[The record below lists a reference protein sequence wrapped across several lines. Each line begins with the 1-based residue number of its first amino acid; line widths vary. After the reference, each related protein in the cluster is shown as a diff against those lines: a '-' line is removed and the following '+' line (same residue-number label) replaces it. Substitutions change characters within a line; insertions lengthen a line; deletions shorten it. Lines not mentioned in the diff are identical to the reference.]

1 MTAAAATTPRLY
13 AFRAPRGTLPKN
25 DMVVGLEGE
34 ITIPTG
40 LYLVEHPR
48 GRVLFDTG
56 LAFDAFDDPYA
67 VYGPMVDAL
76 EMEIDPSL
84 RIDRQLA
91 EIGLEIED
99 ITHVVL
105 SHAHLDHTGSL
116 YKFPHAKFYI
126 GPGEFDF
133 VATAT
138 GLLAQNIRHAD
149 LEPTREFDW
158 TEVPPAGLDLFG
170 DGVLELIHAPG
181 HTPGQLVLKVA
192 LGARSFIL
200 TSDSVHLQVG
210 LDTEVPDRFAWSD
223 EESIASLRKLKRIA
237 AESGAEI
244 WVHHDPD
251 HYAAH
256 VKLPEFYA

>member
-1 MTAAAATTPRLY
+1 MTAATPTTPRLY
-13 AFRAPRGTLPKN
+13 AFRAPRGTVSKN

-40 LYLVEHPR
+40 LYLIEHPE

-67 VYGPMVDAL
+67 VYGPAVDFL
-76 EMEIDPSL
+76 KMEIEPDL

-91 EIGLEIED
+91 EIGLEIDD

-105 SHAHLDHTGSL
+105 SHAHLDHSGSL

-138 GLLAQNIRHAD
+138 GSLAQNIRHED
-149 LEPTREFDW
+149 LEPTKGFDW
-158 TEVPPAGLDLFG
+158 TEISPDGFDLFG
-170 DGVLELIHAPG
+170 DGAIELVHAPG
-181 HTPGQLVLKVA
+181 HTPGQLVLKVTLA
-192 LGARSFIL
+192 SRAFIL
-200 TSDSVHLQVG
+200 TSDSVHLQIG
-210 LDTEVPDRFAWSD
+210 LDTEVPDLFAWSD
-223 EESIASLRKLKRIA
+223 EESIASAKKLKRIA
-237 AESGAEI
+237 AETGAEI
-244 WVHHDPD
+244 WVHHDPE

-256 VKLPEFYA
+256 VKLPEFYE

>member
-1 MTAAAATTPRLY
+1 MTAAAATKPRLY
-13 AFRAPRGTLPKN
+13 AFRAPHGTVPKN

-40 LYLVEHPR
+40 LYLIEHPE

-56 LAFDAFDDPYA
+56 LSFDAFDDPYS
-67 VYGPMVDAL
+67 VYGPVVDYL
-76 EMEIDPSL
+76 QMQIEPSL
-84 RIDRQLA
+84 RIDRQLT
-91 EIGLEIED
+91 EIGLAIDD

-116 YKFPHAKFYI
+116 YKFPHAKFYV

-138 GLLAQNIRHAD
+138 GPLAQNIRHAD
-149 LEPTREFDW
+149 LEPTRDFDW
-158 TEVPPAGLDLFG
+158 TEVPVEGLDLFG
-170 DGVLELIHAPG
+170 DGVIELIHAPG

-192 LGARSFIL
+192 LGERSFIL
-200 TSDSVHLQVG
+200 TSDAVHLQIG
-210 LDTEVPDRFAWSD
+210 LDTEVPDLFAWSD
-223 EESIASLRKLKRIA
+223 QESVKSAQKLKRIA
-237 AESGAEI
+237 GETGAEI

-256 VKLPEFYA
+256 VKLPEYYE